1 MPPMAAPCNAPR
13 PVPFNKEPAAAPA
26 PAPAKAES
34 LGVSHPVNIVATKV
48 RTSGWRERIF
58 ISRIGLV
65 VTEVGENN
73 SLDPYVW

>member
-1 MPPMAAPCNAPR
+1 
-13 PVPFNKEPAAAPA
+13 VPFNKEPAAAPA